1 MMEQWWFV
9 WGLGSAL
16 GLATSDALMKRFFT
30 DLSPYG
36 MALLRLFYTVPILT
50 VGWLWTTVPDLH
62 QDFFL
67 VVAVALPLE
76 AAAGLLYMRALKS
89 APLSVCSPIM
99 AFTPLFLI
107 ATGWLLLQETLNF
120 WGILGI
126 FGIVMGSYLINVQER
141 RQGWL
146 APWTA
151 LWRLP
156 GPRWMLLA
164 AALYAITSVLGK
176 LAVLQSAPTFFG
188 LFYPTVFSGVMLA
201 GYPWSSRPGNRL
213 KQRPVWGLLVGLC
226 MAVSILCHF
235 HGITLAPTAY
245 LIAIKRT
252 SLLFSVLY
260 GVFWLGEGYFL
271 ARMAGAGCMA
281 AGVALITVW
290 GN

>member
-1 MMEQWWFV
+1 MMGQWWFL

-36 MALLRLFYTVPILT
+36 MALLRLCYTVPILT
-50 VGWLWTTVPDLH
+50 LGWLWTPIPALGP
-62 QDFFL
+62 DFFL

-76 AAAGLLYMRALKS
+76 AAAGLLYMLALKT
-89 APLSVCSPIM
+89 APLSVCAPMM
-99 AFTPLFLI
+99 AFTPLLLI
-107 ATGWLLLQETLNF
+107 LTGWLLLQETLNI

-126 FGIVMGSYLINVQER
+126 GGIAWGSYLLNVQELR
-141 RQGWL
+141 RGWL
-146 APWTA
+146 APWSA

-164 AALYAITSVLGK
+164 AALYAITSALGK

-188 LFYPTVFSGVMLA
+188 LFYPTVFSGLLLV
-201 GYPWSSRPGNRL
+201 GYPWSSRPGL
-213 KQRPVWGLLVGLC
+213 QITQKPVWGLMVGFC

-235 HGITLAPTAY
+235 QGISQAPAAY

-260 GVFWLGEGYFL
+260 GGLWLGEGHFL
-271 ARMAGAGCMA
+271 ARVTGALCMA
-281 AGVALITVW
+281 AGVGFITIL
-290 GN
+290 GS